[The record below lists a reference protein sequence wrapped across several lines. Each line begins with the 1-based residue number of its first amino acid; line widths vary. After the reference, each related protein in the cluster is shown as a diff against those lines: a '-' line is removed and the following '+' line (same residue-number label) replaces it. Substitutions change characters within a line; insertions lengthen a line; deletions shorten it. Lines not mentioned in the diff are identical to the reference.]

1 MKTKQE
7 VTQAIANSQDG
18 KLLKPTD
25 TYSRFLLQLI
35 HENSNYSVTNEGD
48 EAMVDIEE
56 LVSNLEYAV
65 HEFTNALEAVENFNK

>member
-18 KLLKPTD
+18 KSLKQTD

-48 EAMVDIEE
+48 EAMVD
-56 LVSNLEYAV
+56 
-65 HEFTNALEAVENFNK
+65 T